1 MKETQHRWKNESVC
15 YMLHSTNAGTMR
27 MLFPWKKS
35 EMVFC
40 AVTWCSSPC
49 TITRREK
56 KMIPVRDDMLY
67 IVKCLF
73 TFASAAADAHSACIL
88 PLSTSF
94 TAFIFG
100 ISKYFFFFFFHKPPT
115 SEFQPDSRQLW
126 NPLFACI
133 INYHP
138 LFSIQKDHQ
147 LCTAERRIVL
157 VPEVV
162 TGLED
167 ESHNGKRNAPPP
179 FTWIRSLC
187 NNPRRIG
194 RAGMARSCPL
204 HLRFLENPS
213 PKKSAELS

>member
-1 MKETQHRWKNESVC
+1 MVC
-15 YMLHSTNAGTMR
+15 
-27 MLFPWKKS
+27 
-35 EMVFC
+35 
-40 AVTWCSSPC
+40 
-49 TITRREK
+49 
-56 KMIPVRDDMLY
+56 
-67 IVKCLF
+67 IVECLF
-73 TFASAAADAHSACIL
+73 TFGSAAAVHIPHVM

-94 TAFIFG
+94 TAFIFEFPNF
-100 ISKYFFFFFFHKPPT
+100 SLFFFHKPPT
-115 SEFQPDSRQLW
+115 SEFQPDSRQLMW

-138 LFSIQKDHQ
+138 LFYIQKDHQ